1 MDILSLIH
9 NKKFFGREFL
19 TWLWFQSDS
28 KSGMIALDESQTV
41 EIWVDNK
48 IILESDDEDNRE
60 KVICHGENSEMLE
73 ARQALKQG
81 KKVSQASFK
90 LYVKDDEWRFTLD
103 DCRLNFRTCKTP
115 KIMLDKKEDPEGLF
129 FEKAFVLQ
137 EAVRVVEQLFAKFF
151 KIRTSNEWSKKDLP
165 AIQKW
170 IQK

>member
-19 TWLWFQSDS
+19 TWLWFQSDC

-48 IILESDDEDNRE
+48 IILESADEETLE
-60 KVICHGENSEMLE
+60 KVICQGDSSEMLE

-81 KKVSQASFK
+81 KKVSQASFR
-90 LYVKDDEWRFTLD
+90 LYIKDDEWRFTLD

-129 FEKAFVLQ
+129 YEKTFLIQ
-137 EAVRVVEQLFAKFF
+137 EAVRVVEQLFIQFI
-151 KIRTSNEWSKKDLP
+151 KIRISPQWTKNELP
-165 AIQKW
+165 ALQKW
-170 IQK
+170 VQK